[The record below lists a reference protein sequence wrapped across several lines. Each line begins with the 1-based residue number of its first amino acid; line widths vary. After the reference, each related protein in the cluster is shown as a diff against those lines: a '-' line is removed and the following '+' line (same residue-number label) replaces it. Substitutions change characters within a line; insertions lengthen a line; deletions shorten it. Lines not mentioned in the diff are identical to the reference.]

1 MKNKQLQKLALGA
14 EIISAVAIVVTLGIL
29 AVEMRANTNAIHDR
43 TYQELTQQLNNYRT
57 DIVQSGWLDARE
69 KLLTDGWENL
79 TRIEKSKLLLL
90 RNNLYGIYEMAYY
103 SEKRGAIGQNEWI
116 RFQFAICNNYQ
127 RDVERGLWGAMDLEP
142 QMKSLLTPDFAKYIT
157 ETCI

>member
-1 MKNKQLQKLALGA
+1 VKNKQLQKLALGA
-14 EIISAVAIVVTLGIL
+14 EIITAVAIVVTLGIL

-69 KLLTDGWENL
+69 KLLTDGWESL

-116 RFQFAICNNYQ
+116 RFQFAICTNYQ
-127 RDVERGLWGAMDLEP
+127 RDVERGLWGAMDQEP

>member
-1 MKNKQLQKLALGA
+1 MV
-14 EIISAVAIVVTLGIL
+14 SAVAIVVTLGFL
-29 AVEMRANTNAIHDR
+29 AFEMRDNTNAIHDQ

-69 KLLTDGWENL
+69 KLLTDGWESL
-79 TRIEKSKLLLL
+79 TRVEKSKMLLL

-103 SEKRGAIGQNEWI
+103 SQRRGAIGENEWA
-116 RFQFAICNNYQ
+116 RFKYAICANYQ
-127 RDVERGLWGAMDLEP
+127 RDVGRGLWGAIDQDTEI
-142 QMKSLLTPDFAKYIT
+142 KSLLTPDFAKYIV